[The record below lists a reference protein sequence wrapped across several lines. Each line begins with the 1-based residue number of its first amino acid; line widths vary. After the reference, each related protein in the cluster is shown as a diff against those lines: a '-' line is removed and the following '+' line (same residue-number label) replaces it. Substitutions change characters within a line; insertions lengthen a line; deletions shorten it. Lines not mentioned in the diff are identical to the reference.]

1 MPPGPVSTN
10 HSSTPTSSRPHNLKL
25 NSQLF
30 PSSFFPTLCE
40 PYERVAPDVLLLMSS
55 PHRLSENAAR
65 AVPVSEPEQCPAPH
79 EALPD
84 AATGHG
90 AGAGIGIGNGSQL
103 DSRVAGPNH
112 DYDVDDTHQGSRV
125 QPPAVALALAVADPT
140 SDSTTPTP
148 SSVSPFLPP
157 PSTDKVPNN
166 VPDSVPDC
174 VPHGDA
180 NARDTPDQTDTVP
193 IDTSAP
199 GTASNKKAR
208 GPGPLPRQAGP
219 SLLTQALASARGITN
234 VKAKP
239 SSQPTTT
246 TTDPISP
253 SSSTTL
259 PPISVPGVRQSNL
272 NNKTATSPSTISTP
286 TTPTAQSSL
295 SFYTGPPTAPANLA
309 SQHDRD
315 SASYPFELYHHNVPA
330 QRTAP
335 RPLMRATSES
345 INMGTSTTVT
355 TMTSLAPRE
364 AASVPSSFSHSTLA
378 TLRSA
383 LDHRETMDVS
393 RGKAST
399 SLDLDRQSMDY
410 YQTQT
415 TANYTGSL
423 VDRSAQFEARHLETK
438 TSSATTRKEDAKNI
452 QPRPA
457 LWAKTPSHR
466 NSNGAEKTEKIW
478 SIGSVEGQEED
489 GLVEKSVTEAMA
501 GLEHNARSR
510 KSSYSLRFFK
520 EGLPPEDKLRRRDT
534 KSTPKEKL
542 APLEEGRP
550 HTSREISQSLASDKE
565 PTAIGPRDD
574 DWEIPLLTPDLL
586 DEQPI
591 LSTSPDEDYF
601 SIPVNGSLNSGD
613 PTPLRVQQSVTQ
625 AVEQVKLVETV
636 EDVGPTP
643 VADTEAA
650 IEAEFVETRRESA
663 DSTHT
668 DVGSRDDGDADES
681 GEEKISSAVFLPHQE
696 LQEPCVSEPQDRIAA
711 RSIRVRSLSQSN
723 QRPWLVKADE
733 PEPEVIHEKD
743 DSPYGLSRLPSRET
757 LTLKRGDLIPEQG
770 EEGAVI
776 EEEITVT
783 TDSLKQP
790 QIVSQYED
798 HVHDHQHDPQEPL
811 EAIEL
816 IPYKHQ
822 VGGHT
827 TLWRFSRRAV
837 CKQLNNRENEF
848 YETIERY
855 HRDLLPFLPRYV
867 PSNCIFR
874 ESFATCTIEIELVIL
889 TRGSYIGVLNVT
901 FQKQARRKSTSKKD
915 EAAVAERKK
924 AQEKLEASRQDLEQA
939 EDQEAA
945 KTEKPAGRVISQSLA
960 NSNIPV
966 PTVTFDDNRH
976 ILPRN
981 LLQPMPLP
989 RQYRRQSIST
999 STVANPSIPSSGA
1012 SIRPPL
1018 DERPNSWGA
1027 TMVNKRLRNEVFNDA
1042 FLKEPVTVHRHRRPH
1057 QRSIPR
1063 PVLQRLL
1070 RSTYSDP
1077 ALIKSD
1083 SPFMNE
1089 DATTPSYHPERKL
1102 AHHYSHSDL
1111 GPGMDEYVQSEPEQ
1125 APEELK
1131 DVSGTSAPEP
1141 ETLKD
1146 NPLAA
1151 KKKRRYSAGGLR
1163 RKPQD
1168 VTESRGDLKYFEEAD
1183 DAGYKGDNEDKPK
1196 RHSKTHSTANGHHHS
1211 EANGAQQPS
1220 QYIQHLQPEDEF
1232 AIDSTEPTPAHEE
1245 PAPRFTKIPRPVNP
1259 KEAKC
1264 QKDRV
1269 EYFLLLED
1277 LTSGMKRP
1285 CMMDLKMG
1293 TRQYGVEATPKKQK
1307 SQTEKCR
1314 NTTSAE
1320 LGVRI
1325 CGLQVWNAEKETYDF
1340 QDKYYGRKLKAGDE
1354 FQGALQKFL
1363 YNGVDLH
1370 SILRHI
1376 PVVLR
1381 KLGQLE
1387 QIVSKLNG
1395 YRFYAASLL
1404 MFYDGDTSEDAD
1416 YETMYESTTDCA
1428 TDTEE
1433 TSRKKTK
1440 NKREIDFKIAD
1451 FANSVTPFDDIDD
1464 KPCPPQHPDQP
1475 DSGFLKGLRSLRR
1488 YFLQIQRDVRQELG
1502 LDPYGRFSNHMDHA
1516 GDLGDESGMASL

>member
-1 MPPGPVSTN
+1 
-10 HSSTPTSSRPHNLKL
+10 
-25 NSQLF
+25 
-30 PSSFFPTLCE
+30 
-40 PYERVAPDVLLLMSS
+40 MSS
-55 PHRLSENAAR
+55 PHRLSENAAH
-65 AVPVSEPEQCPAPH
+65 AVPVSEPESESVPC
-79 EALPD
+79 ALSD
-84 AATGHG
+84 TSVTGTG
-90 AGAGIGIGNGSQL
+90 AVA
-103 DSRVAGPNH
+103 DSHVVAGPNH
-112 DYDVDDTHQGSRV
+112 EYDDVDDTDTHQGHRCG
-125 QPPAVALALAVADPT
+125 QPPAVADPIADSIT
-140 SDSTTPTP
+140 TTPTP

-157 PSTDKVPNN
+157 PSAADKVPNN
-166 VPDSVPDC
+166 VPDPVPDLDSPSDSHY

-180 NARDTPDQTDTVP
+180 NARDTLDQTDTVP
-193 IDTSAP
+193 IGSAS
-199 GTASNKKAR
+199 SNKKAR
-208 GPGPLPRQAGP
+208 GPGPIPRQSGP

-234 VKAKP
+234 VKHSKSFSP
-239 SSQPTTT
+239 STTT
-246 TTDPISP
+246 TTTLSPIT
-253 SSSTTL
+253 SSFTTTL
-259 PPISVPGVRQSNL
+259 TTTSVPGVRQSNL
-272 NNKTATSPSTISTP
+272 HKTAAPSSATISTSISP
-286 TTPTAQSSL
+286 TTQPSL
-295 SFYTGPPTAPANLA
+295 SLTGPPTAPATLA
-309 SQHDRD
+309 SQYDRD
-315 SASYPFELYHHNVPA
+315 NTSYPFDSFHHNVPA
-330 QRTAP
+330 QRIAP
-335 RPLMRATSES
+335 RPLTRATSES
-345 INMGTSTTVT
+345 VNMSTSTTT

-364 AASVPSSFSHSTLA
+364 AASVPSSFNHSTLA
-378 TLRSA
+378 TLRGA
-383 LDHRETMDVS
+383 LDHRETMEGS
-393 RGKAST
+393 RGKTST
-399 SLDLDRQSMDY
+399 SLDLERQSVDSY
-410 YQTQT
+410 HPQITAYTAALTDRSTQLESCSANKTTPVLTRTEDVRNTQT
-415 TANYTGSL
+415 
-423 VDRSAQFEARHLETK
+423 
-438 TSSATTRKEDAKNI
+438 
-452 QPRPA
+452 RPVPWGK
-457 LWAKTPSHR
+457 LPPHWT
-466 NSNGAEKTEKIW
+466 SNGTEKAEKIW
-478 SIGSVEGQEED
+478 SIGSTEGHEED

-520 EGLPPEDKLRRRDT
+520 EGLPPDDKPRRKDT
-534 KSTPKEKL
+534 KTPKEKL
-542 APLEEGRP
+542 APLEEGRQQS
-550 HTSREISQSLASDKE
+550 TREASQHVASDKDVT
-565 PTAIGPRDD
+565 PTRPPPEDREASFFVSDP
-574 DWEIPLLTPDLL
+574 L
-586 DEQPI
+586 DEHPI
-591 LSTSPDEDYF
+591 ISTSPSDGYF
-601 SIPVNGSLNSGD
+601 SLPVSDSLNSEEI
-613 PTPLRVQQSVTQ
+613 TPLQVQQPSSQ
-625 AVEQVKLVETV
+625 AKDGHEKTTLVEPACP
-636 EDVGPTP
+636 VGPIPATD
-643 VADTEAA
+643 AEATCEPELVDA
-650 IEAEFVETRRESA
+650 RRDSA
-663 DSTHT
+663 DSAQTE
-668 DVGSRDDGDADES
+668 VGSREDGEADES

-696 LQEPCVSEPQDRIAA
+696 AQESRVSEPQDRIAA

-733 PEPEVIHEKD
+733 PEPEAIDETD
-743 DSPYGLSRLPSRET
+743 EPPYDITRQPSREAQT
-757 LTLKRGDLIPEQG
+757 LTRGDLIPARG

-855 HRDLLPFLPRYV
+855 HRDLLPFLPRY
-867 PSNCIFR
+867 
-874 ESFATCTIEIELVIL
+874 
-889 TRGSYIGVLNVT
+889 IGVLNVT

-915 EAAVAERKK
+915 EAAVTERKK
-924 AQEKLEASRQDLEQA
+924 AQEKLEACRHELEQT
-939 EDQEAA
+939 EEQSAA
-945 KTEKPAGRVISQSLA
+945 KPERPSGRVISQSLA

-989 RQYRRQSIST
+989 REYRRQSIST
-999 STVANPSIPSSGA
+999 STVSNRCVPSSGTTT
-1012 SIRPPL
+1012 RPPL

-1063 PVLQRLL
+1063 PTLQRLL
-1070 RSTYSDP
+1070 RSTNSDP

-1083 SPFMNE
+1083 SPFMNGH
-1089 DATTPSYHPERKL
+1089 DADAPCHSERKI

-1111 GPGMDEYVQSEPEQ
+1111 GPGMDEFVQSEPEQ
-1125 APEELK
+1125 APEEVK
-1131 DVSGTSAPEP
+1131 DVTGTSAPEP

-1163 RKPQD
+1163 RKPED
-1168 VTESRGDLKYFEEAD
+1168 VREPRGDLKYFEEAD

-1196 RHSKTHSTANGHHHS
+1196 RHSKTYHEGHHDSETNGAHHNGTHHHS
-1211 EANGAQQPS
+1211 
-1220 QYIQHLQPEDEF
+1220 QYLEHLKPEHEIAVESTEQTPVFDDMASEF
-1232 AIDSTEPTPAHEE
+1232 A
-1245 PAPRFTKIPRPVNP
+1245 KIPRPVNP
-1259 KEAKC
+1259 KEAKT

-1325 CGLQVWNAEKETYDF
+1325 CGLQVWNAEKQTYDF

-1363 YNGVDLH
+1363 YNGQDLH

-1376 PVVLR
+1376 PVVLK

-1387 QIVSKLNG
+1387 QIVSKLSG

-1404 MFYDGDTSEDAD
+1404 MFYDGDTSEDDD

-1433 TSRKKTK
+1433 TTRKKAK

-1451 FANSVTPFDDIDD
+1451 FANSVTPFDNIDD
-1464 KPCPPQHPDQP
+1464 KPCPPQHPGQP
-1475 DSGFLKGLRSLRR
+1475 DGGFLKGLRSLRR

-1502 LDPYGRFSNHMDHA
+1502 LDPYGRFSNHMDYT
-1516 GDLGDESGMASL
+1516 GDFDAENGLASL

>member
-1 MPPGPVSTN
+1 
-10 HSSTPTSSRPHNLKL
+10 
-25 NSQLF
+25 
-30 PSSFFPTLCE
+30 
-40 PYERVAPDVLLLMSS
+40 MSS
-55 PHRLSENAAR
+55 PHRLSENAAH
-65 AVPVSEPEQCPAPH
+65 AVQVSEPEQLQCTSSAP

-84 AATGHG
+84 TSATGHG
-90 AGAGIGIGNGSQL
+90 ADAGIVVGAGTGE
-103 DSRVAGPNH
+103 DSTCVAHAAGPNH
-112 DYDVDDTHQGSRV
+112 DYDDDVDDTHQGHLDQS
-125 QPPAVALALAVADPT
+125 PAVALAAVDPT
-140 SDSTTPTP
+140 ADNTTPTP

-157 PSTDKVPNN
+157 PSADKVPNN
-166 VPDSVPDC
+166 VPDSVPDSDYL
-174 VPHGDA
+174 PRGDA
-180 NARDTPDQTDTVP
+180 NARDTPDQANTLP
-193 IDTSAP
+193 IGAPPNPASASSSTS
-199 GTASNKKAR
+199 SNKKAH
-208 GPGPLPRQAGP
+208 GPGPLPRQTGP

-234 VKAKP
+234 VKSPK
-239 SSQPTTT
+239 SFSPTTT
-246 TTDPISP
+246 PPIT
-253 SSSTTL
+253 SSSSATLTDTSTT
-259 PPISVPGVRQSNL
+259 GARQSNL
-272 NNKTATSPSTISTP
+272 NKTVPSSATISTP
-286 TTPTAQSSL
+286 TSPTAQSSL
-295 SFYTGPPTAPANLA
+295 SSLTGPPTAPANIA
-309 SQHDRD
+309 SQYDRD
-315 SASYPFELYHHNVPA
+315 SASNPFESSYHNVPA

-335 RPLMRATSES
+335 RPLARAASES
-345 INMGTSTTVT
+345 INMGASTTVT
-355 TMTSLAPRE
+355 TMTSPVSRE
-364 AASVPSSFSHSTLA
+364 TASVPSTFSHSTLT
-378 TLRSA
+378 TLRGA
-383 LDHRETMDVS
+383 LDHRDAIDMT

-399 SLDLDRQSMDY
+399 SLDLDRQSVDY
-410 YQTQT
+410 HQPQT
-415 TANYTGSL
+415 TSYTAAL
-423 VDRSAQFEARHLETK
+423 TDRPVPRSGTK
-438 TSSATTRKEDAKNI
+438 TPPLVTRKEDA
-452 QPRPA
+452 RPVQQRPVQ
-457 LWAKTPSHR
+457 WAKMPPHW
-466 NSNGAEKTEKIW
+466 SNGGEKNEKIW
-478 SIGSVEGQEED
+478 SIGSGEGQEED

-501 GLEHNARSR
+501 GLEHNTRSR

-520 EGLPPEDKLRRRDT
+520 EGLPPDDKPRRKDT
-534 KSTPKEKL
+534 KQTPKEKL
-542 APLEEGRP
+542 APLEED
-550 HTSREISQSLASDKE
+550 HQSALHEGTQPTTSDKE
-565 PTAIGPRDD
+565 PPAIRARPEDRKGSFFTSDS
-574 DWEIPLLTPDLL
+574 L

-591 LSTSPDEDYF
+591 LSTSPSEDYF
-601 SIPVNGSLNSGD
+601 SIPVNDSIKSED
-613 PTPLRVQQSVTQ
+613 MTPLRVQQSVSQ
-625 AVEQVKLVETV
+625 AKDGNEQGELAKA
-636 EDVGPTP
+636 VGPIP
-643 VADTEAA
+643 AVNAEAR
-650 IEAEFVETRRESA
+650 EAEFVDTRRDSA
-663 DSTHT
+663 DSAHT
-668 DVGSRDDGDADES
+668 DTGSRDEGEAEES

-696 LQEPCVSEPQDRIAA
+696 LQDPCVSEPQDRIAA
-711 RSIRVRSLSQSN
+711 RSLRVRSLSQSN

-733 PEPEVIHEKD
+733 PEPEAICEKD
-743 DSPYGLSRLPSRET
+743 EPPYGISRHPSREK
-757 LTLKRGDLIPEQG
+757 LTLKRGDLIPQQG

-783 TDSLKQP
+783 TDSHKQP
-790 QIVSQYED
+790 HIVSQYED

-855 HRDLLPFLPRYV
+855 HRDLLPFLPRY
-867 PSNCIFR
+867 
-874 ESFATCTIEIELVIL
+874 
-889 TRGSYIGVLNVT
+889 IGVLNVT

-915 EAAVAERKK
+915 EAAAAERKK
-924 AQEKLEASRQDLEQA
+924 AQEKLEASRQELEQT
-939 EDQEAA
+939 EGQDAA
-945 KTEKPAGRVISQSLA
+945 KPEKPAGRVVSQSLA

-989 RQYRRQSIST
+989 REYRRQSIST
-999 STVANPSIPSSGA
+999 STLSNRSLPSSET
-1012 SIRPPL
+1012 SSRPTL

-1042 FLKEPVTVHRHRRPH
+1042 FLKEPVKIHRHRRPH

-1063 PVLQRLL
+1063 PTLQRLL
-1070 RSTYSDP
+1070 RSTNSDP
-1077 ALIKSD
+1077 ALIKSN
-1083 SPFMNE
+1083 SPFMNGHDE
-1089 DATTPSYHPERKL
+1089 ANGYHQERK
-1102 AHHYSHSDL
+1102 ATHHYSHSDL
-1111 GPGMDEYVQSEPEQ
+1111 GPGMNEYVQSEPEQ
-1125 APEELK
+1125 APEEVK
-1131 DVSGTSAPEP
+1131 DVTGTSAPEP
-1141 ETLKD
+1141 ETLKE
-1146 NPLAA
+1146 NPLTA

-1163 RKPQD
+1163 RKPED
-1168 VTESRGDLKYFEEAD
+1168 VRESRGDLKYFEEAD

-1196 RHSKTHSTANGHHHS
+1196 RHSRTHCTNGHHHTES
-1211 EANGAQQPS
+1211 NGNHQHS
-1220 QYIQHLQPEDEF
+1220 QYLQHLRPEDEF
-1232 AIDSTEPTPAHEE
+1232 AIESMEPTPAMEE
-1245 PAPRFTKIPRPVNP
+1245 VPSEFTKIPRPVNP
-1259 KEAKC
+1259 KEAKT

-1325 CGLQVWNAEKETYDF
+1325 CGLQVWNAAKETYDF
-1340 QDKYYGRKLKAGDE
+1340 QDKYYGRKLKAGEE

-1376 PVVLR
+1376 PVVLK

-1404 MFYDGDTSEDAD
+1404 MFYDGDTSEDND

-1451 FANSVTPFDDIDD
+1451 FANSVTPFDKIDD

-1475 DSGFLKGLRSLRR
+1475 DGGFLKGLRSLRR

-1502 LDPYGRFSNHMDHA
+1502 LDPYGRFSHHMDYA
-1516 GDLGDESGMASL
+1516 GDLDAENGMVSL

>member
-1 MPPGPVSTN
+1 MVPGAGRGSTDRHYKAQAPAPYLRIIPP
-10 HSSTPTSSRPHNLKL
+10 TPTSWSLSLALTNQTKR

-30 PSSFFPTLCE
+30 SFLPLRE

-65 AVPVSEPEQCPAPH
+65 AVPMSEPEQCA
-79 EALPD
+79 AL
-84 AATGHG
+84 TGSG
-90 AGAGIGIGNGSQL
+90 SGADVSAGAAAGNGRGDGPQV

-112 DYDVDDTHQGSRV
+112 DYDYNDVDDDTHQGHRD
-125 QPPAVALALAVADPT
+125 QPPAVDPT
-140 SDSTTPTP
+140 SDTTTTTTTTPTP
-148 SSVSPFLPP
+148 CPVSPSLPP
-157 PSTDKVPNN
+157 PCADKVPNN

-174 VPHGDA
+174 LVRGDA
-180 NARDTPDQTDTVP
+180 NARDTLNQADSVP
-193 IDTSAP
+193 IDASAS
-199 GTASNKKAR
+199 TASNKKAR
-208 GPGPLPRQAGP
+208 GPGSLPRQSGP

-234 VKAKP
+234 VKASKHSHSP
-239 SSQPTTT
+239 ITTT
-246 TTDPISP
+246 A
-253 SSSTTL
+253 SSTL
-259 PPISVPGVRQSNL
+259 PSTSASGARQSNT
-272 NNKTATSPSTISTP
+272 NKTAASPATISTP
-286 TTPTAQSSL
+286 TSPTSQSSL
-295 SFYTGPPTAPANLA
+295 FPVGPPTAPANLP
-309 SQHDRD
+309 SQHDHD
-315 SASYPFELYHHNVPA
+315 SAIYPSESYFQNVPA
-330 QRTAP
+330 QRIP
-335 RPLMRATSES
+335 SRPLKRATSES
-345 INMGTSTTVT
+345 INMGTSTTTT

-364 AASVPSSFSHSTLA
+364 AASVPSSFSHPTLA
-378 TLRSA
+378 TFGGA
-383 LDHRETMDVS
+383 LDQREGMDVS

-399 SLDLDRQSMDY
+399 SLDLDRQSTDY
-410 YQTQT
+410 YSQMT
-415 TANYTGSL
+415 TTYTAT
-423 VDRSAQFEARHLETK
+423 VADRSAQFDNRRSGAK
-438 TSSATTRKEDAKNI
+438 TPPPTTRKDDTRNV
-452 QPRPA
+452 QQRPG
-457 LWAKTPSHR
+457 LCVTVPPHR
-466 NSNGAEKTEKIW
+466 TGNGPEKTEKIW

-489 GLVEKSVTEAMA
+489 GLVEKSVTEALA

-520 EGLPPEDKLRRRDT
+520 EGLPPEDKLRRKDS
-534 KSTPKEKL
+534 KHTPKDKL
-542 APLEEGRP
+542 APLEED
-550 HTSREISQSLASDKE
+550 HQTLLREITQSTSSTKE
-565 PTAIGPRDD
+565 TRTIRSRPEDS
-574 DWEIPLLTPDLL
+574 EVPLLTPDTSISTLE
-586 DEQPI
+586 DQPT
-591 LSTSPDEDYF
+591 LSSSPNEDYF
-601 SIPVNGSLNSGD
+601 SLPANGSLNSED
-613 PTPLRVQQSVTQ
+613 VTPLQVQQSVSQ
-625 AVEQVKLVETV
+625 ATTNGHEQVKLVDVAEA
-636 EDVGPTP
+636 VGPTP
-643 VADTEAA
+643 VPIPEVAS
-650 IEAEFVETRRESA
+650 EAEFVEARRESA
-663 DSTHT
+663 DSAHT
-668 DVGSRDDGDADES
+668 EVGSRDEGDADES

-696 LQEPCVSEPQDRIAA
+696 LQESCVSEPQDRIAT
-711 RSIRVRSLSQSN
+711 RSIRVRSLSQSK

-733 PEPEVIHEKD
+733 PEPQVIHEKD
-743 DSPYGLSRLPSRET
+743 ENPYGLSRLPSRET

-770 EEGAVI
+770 EKGAVI
-776 EEEITVT
+776 EEITVT
-783 TDSLKQP
+783 TDALKQP
-790 QIVSQYED
+790 QNVSQYED
-798 HVHDHQHDPQEPL
+798 QVHDPQQDPQEPL
-811 EAIEL
+811 QAIEL

-855 HRDLLPFLPRYV
+855 HRDLLPFLPRY
-867 PSNCIFR
+867 
-874 ESFATCTIEIELVIL
+874 
-889 TRGSYIGVLNVT
+889 IGVLNVT
-901 FQKQARRKSTSKKD
+901 FQKQPRRKSQSKKD
-915 EAAVAERKK
+915 EAAAAERKK
-924 AQEKLEASRQDLEQA
+924 AQEKLDACRQEVEQTD
-939 EDQEAA
+939 DQDNA
-945 KTEKPAGRVISQSLA
+945 KSERPTGRVISQSLA

-989 RQYRRQSIST
+989 KEYRRKSIST
-999 STVANPSIPSSGA
+999 STVSNRVEPSETARPSSA
-1012 SIRPPL
+1012 RPCL

-1042 FLKEPVTVHRHRRPH
+1042 FLKEPVKIHRHRRPH

-1063 PVLQRLL
+1063 PTLQRLL
-1070 RSTYSDP
+1070 RSTNSDP

-1083 SPFMNE
+1083 SPFINAHE
-1089 DATTPSYHPERKL
+1089 ATVDYAQERKPV
-1102 AHHYSHSDL
+1102 HHYSHSDL

-1125 APEELK
+1125 APNEIK
-1131 DVSGTSAPEP
+1131 DVTGTSAPEP
-1141 ETLKD
+1141 ETLKE
-1146 NPLAA
+1146 NPLTA

-1168 VTESRGDLKYFEEAD
+1168 VRESRGDLKYFEEAD
-1183 DAGYKGDNEDKPK
+1183 DAGYKGDNEDKAK
-1196 RHSKTHSTANGHHHS
+1196 RHLKTCSAAHGHHRARANGDEQHS
-1211 EANGAQQPS
+1211 L
-1220 QYIQHLQPEDEF
+1220 YIQHLQPEDES
-1232 AIDSTEPTPAHEE
+1232 AVVSTEPTPGLEE
-1245 PAPRFTKIPRPVNP
+1245 PASEFTKVPRPVNP
-1259 KEAKC
+1259 KEAKT

-1340 QDKYYGRKLKAGDE
+1340 QDKYYGRRLKAGDE

-1381 KLGQLE
+1381 KLAQLE

-1451 FANSVTPFDDIDD
+1451 FANSVTPFDNIDD

-1475 DSGFLKGLRSLRR
+1475 DGGFLKGLRSLRR
-1488 YFLQIQRDVRQELG
+1488 YFLKIQRDVRQELG
-1502 LDPYGRFSNHMDHA
+1502 LDPYGRFSNHMDYT
-1516 GDLGDESGMASL
+1516 DDFDTEDGMTSL

>member
-1 MPPGPVSTN
+1 
-10 HSSTPTSSRPHNLKL
+10 
-25 NSQLF
+25 
-30 PSSFFPTLCE
+30 
-40 PYERVAPDVLLLMSS
+40 MSS
-55 PHRLSENAAR
+55 PHRLSENAAH
-65 AVPVSEPEQCPAPH
+65 AVQVSEPEQQCTTSAP

-84 AATGHG
+84 TSATGHG
-90 AGAGIGIGNGSQL
+90 ADAGIVIGVGE
-103 DSRVAGPNH
+103 DSTCVAAGPNH
-112 DYDVDDTHQGSRV
+112 DDVDDTHQGHLDQS
-125 QPPAVALALAVADPT
+125 PAVALAVVDPIADN
-140 SDSTTPTP
+140 TTPTP

-157 PSTDKVPNN
+157 PSADKVPNN
-166 VPDSVPDC
+166 VPDSVPDSDYL
-174 VPHGDA
+174 PRGDA
-180 NARDTPDQTDTVP
+180 NARDTPDQANTLP
-193 IDTSAP
+193 IGAPPSPASTS
-199 GTASNKKAR
+199 SNKKAR
-208 GPGPLPRQAGP
+208 GPGPLPRQTGP

-234 VKAKP
+234 VKSPKP
-239 SSQPTTT
+239 FSPTTT
-246 TTDPISP
+246 PPIT
-253 SSSTTL
+253 SSSPATLTNTPTTAA
-259 PPISVPGVRQSNL
+259 RQSNL
-272 NNKTATSPSTISTP
+272 NKTVPSYATISTP
-286 TTPTAQSSL
+286 TSPTAQSSL
-295 SFYTGPPTAPANLA
+295 SSLTGPPTAPANLA
-309 SQHDRD
+309 SQYDRD
-315 SASYPFELYHHNVPA
+315 SASNPFESSYHNVPA

-335 RPLMRATSES
+335 RPLARATSES
-345 INMGTSTTVT
+345 INMGASTTT
-355 TMTSLAPRE
+355 TMTSLVPRE
-364 AASVPSSFSHSTLA
+364 AASVPSTFSHSTLT
-378 TLRSA
+378 TLRGA
-383 LDHRETMDVS
+383 LDHRETIDMT

-399 SLDLDRQSMDY
+399 SLDLDRQSVDY
-410 YQTQT
+410 YQPHT
-415 TANYTGSL
+415 TSYTAAL
-423 VDRSAQFEARHLETK
+423 IDRPVPRSGTK
-438 TSSATTRKEDAKNI
+438 TPPLVMRKEDARPI
-452 QPRPA
+452 QQRPVQ
-457 LWAKTPSHR
+457 WTKMPHWT
-466 NSNGAEKTEKIW
+466 SNGGEKTEKIW
-478 SIGSVEGQEED
+478 SIGSGEGQEED

-520 EGLPPEDKLRRRDT
+520 EGLPPEDKPRRKDT
-534 KSTPKEKL
+534 KQTPKEKL
-542 APLEEGRP
+542 APLEED
-550 HTSREISQSLASDKE
+550 HQNALREGTQPTTSDKE
-565 PTAIGPRDD
+565 PTAIRTRQEDRKGSFFTSDP
-574 DWEIPLLTPDLL
+574 L

-591 LSTSPDEDYF
+591 LTTSPTDDYF
-601 SIPVNGSLNSGD
+601 SIPVNGSLKSED
-613 PTPLRVQQSVTQ
+613 MTPLRVQQPVSQ
-625 AVEQVKLVETV
+625 AKDGNEQVESANA
-636 EDVGPTP
+636 VGPIP
-643 VADTEAA
+643 VANAEAR
-650 IEAEFVETRRESA
+650 EAEFVETRRDSA
-663 DSTHT
+663 GSAQTE
-668 DVGSRDDGDADES
+668 VGSRDEGEAEES

-696 LQEPCVSEPQDRIAA
+696 LQDPCVSEPQDRIAA
-711 RSIRVRSLSQSN
+711 RSLRVRSLSQSN

-733 PEPEVIHEKD
+733 PEPEAICEKD
-743 DSPYGLSRLPSRET
+743 EPPYGISRRPSREK
-757 LTLKRGDLIPEQG
+757 LTLKRGDLIPQQG

-783 TDSLKQP
+783 TDSHKQP
-790 QIVSQYED
+790 HIVSQYED

-855 HRDLLPFLPRYV
+855 HRDLLPFLPRY
-867 PSNCIFR
+867 
-874 ESFATCTIEIELVIL
+874 
-889 TRGSYIGVLNVT
+889 IGVLNVT
-901 FQKQARRKSTSKKD
+901 FQKQSRRKSLSKKD
-915 EAAVAERKK
+915 EAAAAERKK
-924 AQEKLEASRQDLEQA
+924 AQEKLEASRQELEQT
-939 EDQEAA
+939 EGQDAA
-945 KTEKPAGRVISQSLA
+945 KPEKPAGRVVSQSLA

-989 RQYRRQSIST
+989 REYRRQSIST
-999 STVANPSIPSSGA
+999 STLSNRSLPSSGT
-1012 SIRPPL
+1012 SNRPTL
-1018 DERPNSWGA
+1018 EERPNSWGA

-1042 FLKEPVTVHRHRRPH
+1042 FLKEPVKIHRHRRPH

-1063 PVLQRLL
+1063 PTLQRLL
-1070 RSTYSDP
+1070 RSTNSDP
-1077 ALIKSD
+1077 ALIKSN
-1083 SPFMNE
+1083 SPFMNGHDE
-1089 DATTPSYHPERKL
+1089 TNGYHQERK
-1102 AHHYSHSDL
+1102 ATHHYSHSDL

-1125 APEELK
+1125 APEEVK
-1131 DVSGTSAPEP
+1131 DVTGTSAPEP
-1141 ETLKD
+1141 ETLKE

-1163 RKPQD
+1163 RKPED
-1168 VTESRGDLKYFEEAD
+1168 VRESRGDLKYFEEAD

-1196 RHSKTHSTANGHHHS
+1196 RHPKTHCTNGHHHT
-1211 EANGAQQPS
+1211 ETNGAHQHE
-1220 QYIQHLQPEDEF
+1220 QYLQHLRPEDEF
-1232 AIDSTEPTPAHEE
+1232 AIESTGPTPAMEE
-1245 PAPRFTKIPRPVNP
+1245 VASEFTKIPRPVNP
-1259 KEAKC
+1259 KEAKT

-1325 CGLQVWNAEKETYDF
+1325 CGLQVWNAAKETYDF
-1340 QDKYYGRKLKAGDE
+1340 QDKYYGRKLKAGEE

-1376 PVVLR
+1376 PVVLK

-1404 MFYDGDTSEDAD
+1404 MFYDGDTSEDND

-1451 FANSVTPFDDIDD
+1451 FANSVTPFDKIDD

-1475 DSGFLKGLRSLRR
+1475 DGGFLKGLRSLRR

-1502 LDPYGRFSNHMDHA
+1502 LDPYGRFSHHMDYA
-1516 GDLGDESGMASL
+1516 GDLDADNGMVSL

>member
-1 MPPGPVSTN
+1 
-10 HSSTPTSSRPHNLKL
+10 
-25 NSQLF
+25 
-30 PSSFFPTLCE
+30 
-40 PYERVAPDVLLLMSS
+40 MSS
-55 PHRLSENAAR
+55 PHRLSENAAH
-65 AVPVSEPEQCPAPH
+65 AVLVSEPEPEQCSRSAH
-79 EALPD
+79 EGLPD
-84 AATGHG
+84 SSATGRG
-90 AGAGIGIGNGSQL
+90 AEAGK

-112 DYDVDDTHQGSRV
+112 DYDVDDTHQGRRG
-125 QPPAVALALAVADPT
+125 QTPAVALAVVVADPT
-140 SDSTTPTP
+140 ADDTVADTPTP

-157 PSTDKVPNN
+157 PSADKVPNN
-166 VPDSVPDC
+166 VPDSVPDSDY
-174 VPHGDA
+174 VPHVDA
-180 NARDTPDQTDTVP
+180 NARDTPDQADTLP
-193 IDTSAP
+193 IVADALDPSSTS
-199 GTASNKKAR
+199 SNKKAR
-208 GPGPLPRQAGP
+208 GAGPIPRQSGP

-234 VKAKP
+234 VK
-239 SSQPTTT
+239 SSKSFTSPTTT
-246 TTDPISP
+246 TT
-253 SSSTTL
+253 TTTES
-259 PPISVPGVRQSNL
+259 PPITSPCSASFITTSASDTRQPNL
-272 NNKTATSPSTISTP
+272 NKTSTSSLTISSP
-286 TTPTAQSSL
+286 TSPTAQSSVYSL
-295 SFYTGPPTAPANLA
+295 TGPPTAPATLS

-315 SASYPFELYHHNVPA
+315 GASYPFETSYNNVPA
-330 QRTAP
+330 QRIAS
-335 RPLMRATSES
+335 RPLTRATSES

-364 AASVPSSFSHSTLA
+364 AASVPSSFNHSTLA
-378 TLRSA
+378 ALRGA
-383 LDHRETMDVS
+383 LDNREPMDLS
-393 RGKAST
+393 RGKTST
-399 SLDLDRQSMDY
+399 SLDLERQSIDY
-410 YQTQT
+410 YEPQT
-415 TANYTGSL
+415 TAYAAALPDRAAQTEALRPGS
-423 VDRSAQFEARHLETK
+423 K
-438 TSSATTRKEDAKNI
+438 TPPPVTRKEDARNI
-452 QPRPA
+452 QHRPA
-457 LWAKTPSHR
+457 PWAKIPQWT
-466 NSNGAEKTEKIW
+466 SNGGEKTEKIW
-478 SIGSVEGQEED
+478 SIGSAEGHEED

-520 EGLPPEDKLRRRDT
+520 EGLPPEDKLRRKDT
-534 KSTPKEKL
+534 KNTLKEKL
-542 APLEEGRP
+542 PPLEEGQQ
-550 HTSREISQSLASDKE
+550 HTSREKSQATSSDKE
-565 PTAIGPRDD
+565 LAAIRTGEEDLAGPY
-574 DWEIPLLTPDLL
+574 PFPDTF
-586 DEQPI
+586 DEQSV
-591 LSTSPDEDYF
+591 LSTLPKEDYF
-601 SIPVNGSLNSGD
+601 TIPVNGLLHSGD
-613 PTPLRVQQSVTQ
+613 MTPFEVSQSISRANDNHEQ
-625 AVEQVKLVETV
+625 NKSVEKLEPVGPVPDTDADSAREAELVE
-636 EDVGPTP
+636 
-643 VADTEAA
+643 A
-650 IEAEFVETRRESA
+650 RRDSA
-663 DSTHT
+663 SAHSE
-668 DVGSRDDGDADES
+668 VGSRDDGEAEES

-696 LQEPCVSEPQDRIAA
+696 LQGSCLSEPQDRIAA

-733 PEPEVIHEKD
+733 PEPEAIHEKD
-743 DSPYGLSRLPSRET
+743 EPPYGISPMPSRET
-757 LTLKRGDLIPEQG
+757 LTFKRGDLIPEKG

-783 TDSLKQP
+783 TESIKQP
-790 QIVSQYED
+790 QIVSHYED
-798 HVHDHQHDPQEPL
+798 QAHDYQHDPQEPL

-855 HRDLLPFLPRYV
+855 HRDLLPFLPRY
-867 PSNCIFR
+867 
-874 ESFATCTIEIELVIL
+874 
-889 TRGSYIGVLNVT
+889 IGVLNVT

-915 EAAVAERKK
+915 EHAAAERKK
-924 AQEKLEASRQDLEQA
+924 AQEKLEASRHELEQA
-939 EDQEAA
+939 EDQE
-945 KTEKPAGRVISQSLA
+945 TPQPERPTGRVISQSLA

-989 RQYRRQSIST
+989 REYRRQSIST
-999 STVANPSIPSSGA
+999 SIVPSPSGPSSGT
-1012 SIRPPL
+1012 SPRPPL

-1042 FLKEPVTVHRHRRPH
+1042 FLKEPVTIHRHRRPH

-1063 PVLQRLL
+1063 STLQRLL
-1070 RSTYSDP
+1070 RSTNSDP
-1077 ALIKSD
+1077 ALIKRD
-1083 SPFMNE
+1083 SPFVNGH
-1089 DATTPSYHPERKL
+1089 DAPANYQTERKMIT
-1102 AHHYSHSDL
+1102 HHYSHSDL
-1111 GPGMDEYVQSEPEQ
+1111 GPAMDEYVQSEPEQ
-1125 APEELK
+1125 APEEPK
-1131 DVSGTSAPEP
+1131 DVTGTSAPEP

-1163 RKPQD
+1163 RKPED
-1168 VTESRGDLKYFEEAD
+1168 VREPRGDLKYFEEAD
-1183 DAGYKGDNEDKPK
+1183 DAGYKGDNEDNPT
-1196 RHSKTHSTANGHHHS
+1196 RHSETHSTSGGHHHS
-1211 EANGAQQPS
+1211 ETNGANHHS
-1220 QYIQHLQPEDEF
+1220 QYIQHLKPEHEF
-1232 AIDSTEPTPAHEE
+1232 AVDSAEPTPIEDISE
-1245 PAPRFTKIPRPVNP
+1245 FTKVPRPVNP
-1259 KEAKC
+1259 KEAKS

-1325 CGLQVWNAEKETYDF
+1325 CGLQVWNVEKETYDF

-1354 FQGALQKFL
+1354 FQGALTKFL

-1370 SILRHI
+1370 SVLRHI
-1376 PVVLR
+1376 PVVLK
-1381 KLGQLE
+1381 KLAQLE

-1404 MFYDGDTSEDAD
+1404 MFYDGDTSEDDD

-1451 FANSVTPFDDIDD
+1451 FANSVTPFDKIDD
-1464 KPCPPQHPDQP
+1464 KPCPPQHPNQP
-1475 DSGFLKGLRSLRR
+1475 DGGFLKGLRSLRR

-1502 LDPYGRFSNHMDHA
+1502 LDPYGRFSNHMDYA
-1516 GDLGDESGMASL
+1516 GDLDSENGMASL

>member
-1 MPPGPVSTN
+1 
-10 HSSTPTSSRPHNLKL
+10 
-25 NSQLF
+25 
-30 PSSFFPTLCE
+30 
-40 PYERVAPDVLLLMSS
+40 MSS

-84 AATGHG
+84 AATGRG
-90 AGAGIGIGNGSQL
+90 AGAGIGIDNGSLL
-103 DSRVAGPNH
+103 DSHAAGPNH
-112 DYDVDDTHQGSRV
+112 DYDVDDTHQGRRV
-125 QPPAVALALAVADPT
+125 QPPAVALAVADPIAHST
-140 SDSTTPTP
+140 TTTPTP

-193 IDTSAP
+193 IDASAP
-199 GTASNKKAR
+199 GTASNKNAR

-234 VKAKP
+234 VKAK
-239 SSQPTTT
+239 SSAQPTTT
-246 TTDPISP
+246 TTAPIS
-253 SSSTTL
+253 SSSSATL
-259 PPISVPGVRQSNL
+259 PPITVPGVQQSNL

-315 SASYPFELYHHNVPA
+315 SASYPFESFHHNVPA

-378 TLRSA
+378 TLRGA
-383 LDHRETMDVS
+383 LDHREVTDAS
-393 RGKAST
+393 RGQAST
-399 SLDLDRQSMDY
+399 SLDLDIQSMDY
-410 YQTQT
+410 YQPQT
-415 TANYTGSL
+415 AATTTYTANL
-423 VDRSAQFEARHLETK
+423 VDRSTQFESRHPGT
-438 TSSATTRKEDAKNI
+438 
-452 QPRPA
+452 
-457 LWAKTPSHR
+457 KTPSAMPRNEDARITQQRPAPWVKIPSHR
-466 NSNGAEKTEKIW
+466 TSNGAEKTEKIW
-478 SIGSVEGQEED
+478 SIGSAEGQEEG

-550 HTSREISQSLASDKE
+550 HTSREISQSLTSDKE
-565 PTAIGPRDD
+565 HTAIGPRDD
-574 DWEIPLLTPDLL
+574 DWEVPLLTP

-601 SIPVNGSLNSGD
+601 SIPVNGSLKSED
-613 PTPLRVQQSVTQ
+613 PTPLRVQPSVSQVVNGHEQ
-625 AVEQVKLVETV
+625 AKLVETV
-636 EDVGPTP
+636 EVVGPTT
-643 VADTEAA
+643 VTDTEAA

-696 LQEPCVSEPQDRIAA
+696 LQESCVSEPQDRIAA

-743 DSPYGLSRLPSRET
+743 DPPYGLSRIPSRET

-855 HRDLLPFLPRYV
+855 HRDLLPFLPRY
-867 PSNCIFR
+867 
-874 ESFATCTIEIELVIL
+874 
-889 TRGSYIGVLNVT
+889 IGVLNVT

-915 EAAVAERKK
+915 EAAAAERKK
-924 AQEKLEASRQDLEQA
+924 AQEKLEASRQELEQT

-945 KTEKPAGRVISQSLA
+945 KIEKPAGRIISQSLA

-989 RQYRRQSIST
+989 REFRRKSIST
-999 STVANPSIPSSGA
+999 STVSNPSIPCSGTSS
-1012 SIRPPL
+1012 RPPL

-1042 FLKEPVTVHRHRRPH
+1042 FLKEPVKVHRHRRPH

-1063 PVLQRLL
+1063 QTLQRLL
-1070 RSTYSDP
+1070 RSTNSDP

-1083 SPFMNE
+1083 SPFVNGN
-1089 DATTPSYHPERKL
+1089 DTTATYHQERKL

-1111 GPGMDEYVQSEPEQ
+1111 GPRVDEYVQSEPEQ
-1125 APEELK
+1125 APEEVK

-1146 NPLAA
+1146 SPLAA

-1168 VTESRGDLKYFEEAD
+1168 VRESRGDLKYFEEAD

-1196 RHSKTHSTANGHHHS
+1196 RHSKTHSTAGGHHHS
-1211 EANGAQQPS
+1211 ETNGAEQPS

-1232 AIDSTEPTPAHEE
+1232 AIDSAEPTPAHEDPSTE
-1245 PAPRFTKIPRPVNP
+1245 FAKIPRPVNP
-1259 KEAKC
+1259 KEAKT

-1404 MFYDGDTSEDAD
+1404 MFYDGDTSEDED
-1416 YETMYESTTDCA
+1416 NETMYESTTDCA

-1433 TSRKKTK
+1433 TSRKRTK
-1440 NKREIDFKIAD
+1440 SKREIDFKIAD
-1451 FANSVTPFDDIDD
+1451 FANSVTPFDKIDD

-1475 DSGFLKGLRSLRR
+1475 DGGFLKGLRSLRR

-1502 LDPYGRFSNHMDHA
+1502 LDPYGRFSNHMDYA
-1516 GDLGDESGMASL
+1516 GDFDDEHGMASL

>member
-1 MPPGPVSTN
+1 
-10 HSSTPTSSRPHNLKL
+10 
-25 NSQLF
+25 
-30 PSSFFPTLCE
+30 
-40 PYERVAPDVLLLMSS
+40 MSS
-55 PHRLSENAAR
+55 PHRLSENAAH
-65 AVPVSEPEQCPAPH
+65 AVQVSEPEQCIRTCSSSAPVL

-84 AATGHG
+84 TSATGHG
-90 AGAGIGIGNGSQL
+90 AGAGIAIGVGAGAGE
-103 DSRVAGPNH
+103 DSSVAGPNH
-112 DYDVDDTHQGSRV
+112 DYDDVDDTHQGHLDQS
-125 QPPAVALALAVADPT
+125 PAVALAADVAADPAA
-140 SDSTTPTP
+140 DNTTPTP

-157 PSTDKVPNN
+157 PSADKVPNN
-166 VPDSVPDC
+166 VPDSVPDSDYL
-174 VPHGDA
+174 PRGDA
-180 NARDTPDQTDTVP
+180 NARDTPDQADTLP
-193 IDTSAP
+193 IGAALGPVSASTS
-199 GTASNKKAR
+199 SNKKAR
-208 GPGPLPRQAGP
+208 GPGPLPRQTGP

-234 VKAKP
+234 VKSPK
-239 SSQPTTT
+239 SFSPTSTP
-246 TTDPISP
+246 PITSP
-253 SSSTTL
+253 SPATITNTSTAA
-259 PPISVPGVRQSNL
+259 RQSNL
-272 NNKTATSPSTISTP
+272 DKTVPSSATISTP

-295 SFYTGPPTAPANLA
+295 CSLTGPPTAPANLA
-309 SQHDRD
+309 SQYDRD
-315 SASYPFELYHHNVPA
+315 SALNPFESSYHNVPA

-335 RPLMRATSES
+335 RPLARATSES
-345 INMGTSTTVT
+345 INMGASTTVT
-355 TMTSLAPRE
+355 TMTSLVPRE
-364 AASVPSSFSHSTLA
+364 AASVPSTFSHSTLA
-378 TLRSA
+378 TTLRGA
-383 LDHRETMDVS
+383 LDHREPIDMA

-399 SLDLDRQSMDY
+399 SLDLDRQSVDY
-410 YQTQT
+410 YQPQT
-415 TANYTGSL
+415 TSYTAAL
-423 VDRSAQFEARHLETK
+423 IDRPVPLDTRSGTK
-438 TSSATTRKEDAKNI
+438 TPPLATRKEDANPVQQRPI
-452 QPRPA
+452 Q
-457 LWAKTPSHR
+457 WAKMLPHWTG
-466 NSNGAEKTEKIW
+466 NGAEKTEKIW

-520 EGLPPEDKLRRRDT
+520 EGLPPEDKPRRKDT
-534 KSTPKEKL
+534 KQTAKEKL
-542 APLEEGRP
+542 TPLEED
-550 HTSREISQSLASDKE
+550 HQHALREASQPTTSDKE
-565 PTAIGPRDD
+565 PTAIRTRQEDRKGSFFTSDS
-574 DWEIPLLTPDLL
+574 L
-586 DEQPI
+586 DEQPV
-591 LSTSPDEDYF
+591 LSTSPSEDYF
-601 SIPVNGSLNSGD
+601 SIPVNGSIKSED
-613 PTPLRVQQSVTQ
+613 KAPLRVQQPLSQ
-625 AVEQVKLVETV
+625 AKDGNEQVESAKV
-636 EDVGPTP
+636 VGPTP
-643 VADTEAA
+643 VSNAEAA
-650 IEAEFVETRRESA
+650 REAEFVESRRDSA
-663 DSTHT
+663 GSAHT
-668 DVGSRDDGDADES
+668 DVGSRDDGEAEES

-696 LQEPCVSEPQDRIAA
+696 LQDPCVSEPQDRIAA

-733 PEPEVIHEKD
+733 PESEAIHEKD
-743 DSPYGLSRLPSRET
+743 EPPYGISRHPSREK
-757 LTLKRGDLIPEQG
+757 LTLKRGDLIPQQG

-783 TDSLKQP
+783 TDSHKQP

-855 HRDLLPFLPRYV
+855 HRDLLPFLPRY
-867 PSNCIFR
+867 
-874 ESFATCTIEIELVIL
+874 
-889 TRGSYIGVLNVT
+889 IGVLNVT

-915 EAAVAERKK
+915 EAAAAERKK
-924 AQEKLEASRQDLEQA
+924 AQEKLESSRNELEQN
-939 EDQEAA
+939 EGQEAI
-945 KTEKPAGRVISQSLA
+945 KVEKPTGRVVSQSLA

-989 RQYRRQSIST
+989 REYRRQSIST
-999 STVANPSIPSSGA
+999 STVSNPSVPSSGT
-1012 SIRPPL
+1012 SSRPPL

-1042 FLKEPVTVHRHRRPH
+1042 FLKEPVKIHRHRRPH

-1063 PVLQRLL
+1063 PTLQRLL
-1070 RSTYSDP
+1070 RSTNSDP
-1077 ALIKSD
+1077 ALIKSN
-1083 SPFMNE
+1083 SPFINGHDE
-1089 DATTPSYHPERKL
+1089 ASGYPQERKI

-1111 GPGMDEYVQSEPEQ
+1111 GPGMNEYVQSEPEQ
-1125 APEELK
+1125 APEEVK
-1131 DVSGTSAPEP
+1131 DVTGTSAPEP
-1141 ETLKD
+1141 ETLKE

-1163 RKPQD
+1163 RKPED
-1168 VTESRGDLKYFEEAD
+1168 VRESRGDLKYFEEAD

-1196 RHSKTHSTANGHHHS
+1196 RHSKTHSTNGHHHPDTND
-1211 EANGAQQPS
+1211 AHHHS
-1220 QYIQHLQPEDEF
+1220 QYLEHLRPEDEF
-1232 AIDSTEPTPAHEE
+1232 AIESTEPTPAMEETAHE
-1245 PAPRFTKIPRPVNP
+1245 FTKIPRPVNP
-1259 KEAKC
+1259 KEAKT

-1325 CGLQVWNAEKETYDF
+1325 CGLQVWNAAKETYDF

-1376 PVVLR
+1376 PVVLK

-1416 YETMYESTTDCA
+1416 NETMYESTTDCA

-1451 FANSVTPFDDIDD
+1451 FANSVTPFDKIDD

-1475 DSGFLKGLRSLRR
+1475 DGGFLKGLRSLRR

-1502 LDPYGRFSNHMDHA
+1502 LDPYGRFSHHTDYA
-1516 GDLGDESGMASL
+1516 GDLDAENGMVSL